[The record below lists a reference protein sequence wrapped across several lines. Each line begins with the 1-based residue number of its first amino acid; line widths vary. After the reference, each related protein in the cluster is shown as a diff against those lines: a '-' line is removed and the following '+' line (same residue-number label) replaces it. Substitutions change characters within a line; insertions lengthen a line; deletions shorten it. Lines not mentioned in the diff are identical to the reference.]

1 VGQTEHRPSGLWVLA
16 FVLILAFAPI
26 AFFKILGSACLSA
39 RVFQVYGLVCC
50 LVLLPL
56 VLWRFR
62 WAKVGVCLVFL
73 LALFLLWRIQWSTQ
87 EPFLR
92 DLGRIRSG
100 MTVAQVEAIMKPYIK
115 GTGWPAPDSV
125 KAGKQ
130 GSLTALCH
138 DFTTK
143 TTASPSG
150 ELVMED
156 CLVYR
161 HSNDAAFNSDWG
173 VVQIRNGRVVR
184 VRFLPD

>member
-1 VGQTEHRPSGLWVLA
+1 MEQTEHRSSRLWILIFLV
-16 FVLILAFAPI
+16 ILAFAPI
-26 AFFKILGSACLSA
+26 AFCEFLAPAGLSA
-39 RVFQVYGLVCC
+39 RAFQVYGLVCC

-56 VLWRFR
+56 VLWCFR

-73 LALFLLWRIQWSTQ
+73 LALFLLWRIQWSTR

-92 DLGRIRSG
+92 DLGRIRPG
-100 MTVAQVEAIMKPYIK
+100 MTVARVEAIMKPYIK

-138 DFTTK
+138 DFTMK

-150 ELVMED
+150 ELVMAD

-161 HSNDAAFNSDWG
+161 HSNSAAFNSDWG
-173 VVQIRNGRVVR
+173 VVQIRNGRVVK